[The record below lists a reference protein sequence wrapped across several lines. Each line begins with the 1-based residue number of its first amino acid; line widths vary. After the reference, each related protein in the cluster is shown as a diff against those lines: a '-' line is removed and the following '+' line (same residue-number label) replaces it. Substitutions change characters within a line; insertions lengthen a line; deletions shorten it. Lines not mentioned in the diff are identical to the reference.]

1 MDVHSQLMKNLEIK
15 YKIDKVRSLYTFYYS
30 GFNLRS
36 TDLNA
41 FIGLQQIKK
50 LKRIIRIRES
60 NFKLYSKELPTF
72 WHQKSNVNI
81 ISNFVISSFI
91 IV

>member
-1 MDVHSQLMKNLEIK
+1 MLSIRSHGWGRDLEAKQKKKLEKK

-36 TDLNA
+36 SDLNA

-60 NFKLYSKELPTF
+60 NFKLYSKEQT
-72 WHQKSNVNI
+72 HQFLEI
-81 ISNFVISSFI
+81 C
-91 IV
+91 